1 MILTFGKY
9 VHLLQGMVHFLKL
22 GLLTT
27 TDSGI
32 GCCPPAPPRLAS
44 WKQSSPLP
52 PAEVVFATSST
63 VEIPQRWVSDGHR
76 GALPRPYFFPSYYRV
91 CFYRSAPGARRFC
104 PPLVSP
110 ATGVREEMSQVTAKV
125 SIFAFHGRFFLVV
138 CRIDYVEC

>member
-52 PAEVVFATSST
+52 PAEVLFETLST
-63 VEIPQRWVSDGHR
+63 VEMPQRWPLMDTAALSPVPIFFLRITGFVSI
-76 GALPRPYFFPSYYRV
+76 GAPRAHGGSARPSYRLL
-91 CFYRSAPGARRFC
+91 RG
-104 PPLVSP
+104 
-110 ATGVREEMSQVTAKV
+110 
-125 SIFAFHGRFFLVV
+125 
-138 CRIDYVEC
+138 